1 MLSRII
7 SKSRILRT
15 LTTKAAPPAVTA
27 DNNTEVDDT
36 KPPGDRGWTKGEFHS
51 VEDTLNKHIPPK
63 ELEEVKRVLYGLV
76 SLLFF
81 FDLQLLR
88 TSSLNFYYFCLFFFT
103 ISMIFRP
110 LFFFFNFRIKE
121 NSSKTST
128 FHRQH
133 KKLQMNTTLTLI
145 CLSSRVQ
152 SMIPDHHA

>member
-1 MLSRII
+1 MSSDLFQFLFSLSWSVQCQDQRKISFQFSIQMLSRII

-76 SLLFF
+76 SFLFF
-81 FDLQLLR
+81 F
-88 TSSLNFYYFCLFFFT
+88 
-103 ISMIFRP
+103 
-110 LFFFFNFRIKE
+110 
-121 NSSKTST
+121 
-128 FHRQH
+128 
-133 KKLQMNTTLTLI
+133 
-145 CLSSRVQ
+145 
-152 SMIPDHHA
+152 

>member
-81 FDLQLLR
+81 FRFATPR
-88 TSSLNFYYFCLFFFT
+88 TSSLTLYYFCLFF
-103 ISMIFRP
+103 
-110 LFFFFNFRIKE
+110 
-121 NSSKTST
+121 
-128 FHRQH
+128 
-133 KKLQMNTTLTLI
+133 
-145 CLSSRVQ
+145 
-152 SMIPDHHA
+152 

>member
-1 MLSRII
+1 MSLIIGSFSVSSLCPGVRSVQCQDQRKNQFSIQMLSRII

-81 FDLQLLR
+81 FR
-88 TSSLNFYYFCLFFFT
+88 FAT
-103 ISMIFRP
+103 P
-110 LFFFFNFRIKE
+110 
-121 NSSKTST
+121 
-128 FHRQH
+128 
-133 KKLQMNTTLTLI
+133 
-145 CLSSRVQ
+145 
-152 SMIPDHHA
+152 